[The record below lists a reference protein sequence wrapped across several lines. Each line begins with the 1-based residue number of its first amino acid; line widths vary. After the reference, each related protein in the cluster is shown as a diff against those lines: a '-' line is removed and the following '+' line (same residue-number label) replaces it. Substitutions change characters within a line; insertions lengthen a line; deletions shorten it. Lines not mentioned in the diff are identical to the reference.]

1 MTRAGQPEMNKIV
14 FATRPSKLARWQTN
28 FVIQLLLQAVPDLI
42 CDEIVI
48 NTRGDKMLD
57 RPLPEIGGKGLF
69 TQELETELLI
79 GHVDAAVHS
88 LKDLPVEDTIGLTV
102 GAIPDRVD
110 PRDVLVCP
118 KGYSLEKLPSGAV
131 IGTSSLRRQ
140 AQILHQRPDLKIESI
155 RGNVDTR
162 IRKIEEGIYDAA
174 VMAGAGITR
183 LGLDMHITAWLP
195 LSIMLPAPGQG
206 ALGIQCRADD
216 ETTLE
221 ILNNI
226 CDIHTSIS
234 VRAEREFLL
243 ALGGGCSIPVGAHA
257 EIKNGA
263 ITMQGL
269 VAATDGTRV
278 IKVNGQGEDPQT
290 LGKQLAQKALTLGA
304 GEMLRG

>member
-1 MTRAGQPEMNKIV
+1 MTKII

-28 FVIQLLLQAVPDLI
+28 YVIQLLQQAVPDLVCEI
-42 CDEIVI
+42 IVI
-48 NTRGDKMLD
+48 TTRGDKELD
-57 RPLPEIGGKGLF
+57 KPLPDIGGKGLF
-69 TQELETELLI
+69 TQELETELLS
-79 GHVDAAVHS
+79 GHVCAAVHS
-88 LKDLPVEDTIGLTV
+88 LKDLPVENTAGLTV
-102 GAIPDRVD
+102 GAIPVRVD

-118 KGYSLEKLPSGAV
+118 QSYSLEELPSGAV

-140 AQILHQRPDLKIESI
+140 AQVLRHRPDLKIESI

-162 IRKIEEGIYDAA
+162 IRKVEEGQYDAA

-183 LGLDMHITAWLP
+183 LGLGKHIATWLP
-195 LSIMLPAPGQG
+195 LSIILPAPGQG

-216 ETTLE
+216 KTTLA
-221 ILNNI
+221 ILKI
-226 CDIHTSIS
+226 ISDIDTAKS
-234 VRAEREFLL
+234 VRAERAFLL

-263 ITMQGL
+263 IAMQGL

-278 IKVNGQGEDPQT
+278 IKVSGQGEDPQV
-290 LGKQLAQKALTLGA
+290 LGKQLAQKALTQGA

>member
-1 MTRAGQPEMNKIV
+1 MTKIN

-28 FVIQLLLQAVPDLI
+28 YVIQILQQAVPDLV
-42 CDEIVI
+42 CEVIVI
-48 NTRGDKMLD
+48 TTRGDKELD
-57 RPLPEIGGKGLF
+57 KPLPEIGGKGLF
-69 TQELETELLI
+69 TQELEAELLF
-79 GHVDAAVHS
+79 GNVDAAVHS

-110 PRDVLVCP
+110 PRDVLICP

-140 AQILHQRPDLKIESI
+140 AQLLHQRPDLKIESI

-162 IRKIEEGIYDAA
+162 IRKIEEGLYDAA

-183 LGLDMHITAWLP
+183 LGLDRHIAAWLP
-195 LSIMLPAPGQG
+195 FSIMLPAPGQG
-206 ALGIQCRADD
+206 ALGIQCRAGDQP
-216 ETTLE
+216 TLE
-221 ILNNI
+221 IFSKISDLN
-226 CDIHTSIS
+226 TTKS
-234 VRAEREFLL
+234 VRAERAFLL

-263 ITMQGL
+263 IVMQGL

-278 IKVNGQGEDPQT
+278 IIQALE
-290 LGKQLAQKALTLGA
+290 LG
-304 GEMLRG
+304 